1 MSNFLSMQKRYQ
13 GGSRPEQVCGVA
25 FTLIELLTV
34 IAIIAVLASLLMTAL
49 VSAKKKSRTAVC
61 TVNLHQISLALNMY
75 LDDEGK
81 HPSVDVLAA
90 SKYLPS
96 RKSWLCPEDKTAN
109 WGRLV
114 ALFSSGIITF
124 GSGNSPPPT
133 GAPSGGVEPAPYSYL
148 LYPLDWDEDS
158 WKRLMRAG
166 SSAGV
171 SACQLHG
178 LGKQENPNVHNYSG
192 LLIRGQRDGAVVRRQ
207 FFWPSSQPVIG
218 TPGSGVAASST
229 GAGTS
234 DFSSLLPIYL
244 DDIGLWGQS
253 SP

>member
-1 MSNFLSMQKRYQ
+1 MKTLSSLEKGYLRNAECK
-13 GGSRPEQVCGVA
+13 SALRREA

-34 IAIIAVLASLLMTAL
+34 IAIVAVLASLLMTAL
-49 VSAKKKSRTAVC
+49 VSAKKKSRSAVC

-81 HPSVDVLAA
+81 HPSVDLLAA
-90 SKYLPS
+90 SKYLES
-96 RKSWLCPEDKTAN
+96 RKSWLCPEDQTGN

-114 ALFSSGIITF
+114 ALASTFSATLGATF
-124 GSGNSPPPT
+124 PPLP
-133 GAPSGGVEPAPYSYL
+133 GAVEPVSYSYL
-148 LYPLDWDEDS
+148 LYPFDWDEDT

-166 SSAGV
+166 GSAGV

-178 LGKQENPNVHNYSG
+178 LGTQVNPNVHNYSG

-207 FFWPSSQPVIG
+207 FFWPSTPRADF
-218 TPGSGVAASST
+218 PGSGVAAT
-229 GAGTS
+229 ANGPAIF
-234 DFSSLLPIYL
+234 DNSSLLPLYL
-244 DDIGLWGQS
+244 DDVGLWSQN